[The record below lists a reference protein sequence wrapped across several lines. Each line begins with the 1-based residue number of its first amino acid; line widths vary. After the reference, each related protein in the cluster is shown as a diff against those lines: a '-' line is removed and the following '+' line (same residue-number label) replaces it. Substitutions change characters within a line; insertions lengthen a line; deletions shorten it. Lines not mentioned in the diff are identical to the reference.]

1 MRIYL
6 ACLIFFCLP
15 ALASASSCQDSDI
28 YTESLLT
35 SAIAHLLN
43 TYGADAVKQPVEK
56 CSAGPGAVWRLALA
70 AHEEDEHFQY
80 YRVVSCTPSQE
91 KQASSTLQCQ
101 SLDARR
107 LKYHDQLIDSSN
119 DGDPIE
125 LVNVLDCFNEAIRAG
140 NIKISKYNALLDT
153 HLSIPLTSSQ
163 DITAISAQPQ
173 FKRFTVKAL
182 ENRYR
187 FSVELDKEFGCF
199 IEPLRSY

>member
-1 MRIYL
+1 MRVYF
-6 ACLIFFCLP
+6 ACLILFFLP
-15 ALASASSCQDSDI
+15 ALAGASSCEDSDI
-28 YTESLLT
+28 YTETLLT
-35 SAIAHLLN
+35 SAIAHLLD

-56 CSAGPGAVWRLALA
+56 CSSGPGAIWRLVLA
-70 AHEEDEHFQY
+70 AHEEDEHFRY
-80 YRVVSCTPSQE
+80 YRVVSCTPSKE

-101 SLDARR
+101 SHDARR
-107 LKYHDQLIDSSN
+107 LKYHDQLIDTSN

-125 LVNVLDCFNEAIRAG
+125 LIHALDCFNEALRAG

-153 HLSIPLTSSQ
+153 NLSIPLTSSQ
-163 DITAISAQPQ
+163 DISAITAQPQ

-199 IEPLRSY
+199 IEPLRS